1 MRAVL
6 SPLIQ
11 TLLSLPLEKVLLSWK
26 RWCQPFC
33 RPRGASV
40 WVLEWVPQP
49 IVPQVEGLGGRG
61 WSRTWEEVAGHP
73 GPERI
78 KEGVETPQS
87 GSLTPPQPTMGVR
100 ESRNPLS
107 ISALPHLQRVFLW
120 KLRPWSSERIDPILL
135 LSHLAA
141 HGTLLLLLLL
151 LKTQALGT
159 GEVPSCILTFLPHY
173 FTHNYQLFTGK
184 TIRLSPLIE
193 EVNYYK
199 PGGER
204 VTACWPHLP
213 WIHSH

>member
-1 MRAVL
+1 MTPAIL
-6 SPLIQ
+6 Q
-11 TLLSLPLEKVLLSWK
+11 TQRS
-26 RWCQPFC
+26 FC
-33 RPRGASV
+33 FGAGV
-40 WVLEWVPQP
+40 GATA
-49 IVPQVEGLGGRG
+49 IFPQVEGLGGRG
-61 WSRTWEEVAGHP
+61 WSRAWEEVAGHP
-73 GPERI
+73 GPEKI
-78 KEGVETPQS
+78 KEGVETAQS
-87 GSLTPPQPTMGVR
+87 GSLTPSQPTLGVQ

-107 ISALPHLQRVFLW
+107 ISVSPHLQRAFLW
-120 KLRPWSSERIDPILL
+120 KPKPWSSERIDLILL
-135 LSHLAA
+135 LSHLVV
-141 HGTLLLLLLL
+141 HGTFLPL

-204 VTACWPHLP
+204 ATARWPHLP